1 MMTTSTKKQSLSLAL
16 AIAGSALLLSA
27 CGRQNEQE
35 RSAGE
40 RLDEAI
46 TKTEQR
52 ADAAKDAIKRQAEDA
67 KVATEAAAQ
76 KVESK
81 VEDAAITAGV
91 NAELAKDPKLSALR
105 INVDTVNGR
114 VALRGT
120 APDPVSRD
128 RATQLA
134 MAVKGVLSVDNQL
147 ELRG

>member
-1 MMTTSTKKQSLSLAL
+1 MHTPRKTPIAITLAL
-16 AIAGSALLLSA
+16 AGSALLLSA
-27 CGRQNEQE
+27 CGRQNEQQE
-35 RSAGE
+35 QSAGQQI
-40 RLDEAI
+40 DEAI
-46 TKTEQR
+46 AKTEQR
-52 ADAAKDAIKRQAEDA
+52 ADAAKDAIQRQVEDA

-76 KVESK
+76 KVETK
-81 VEDAAITAGV
+81 VEDAAITASV

-114 VALRGT
+114 VALRGS
-120 APDPVSRD
+120 APDANSRE